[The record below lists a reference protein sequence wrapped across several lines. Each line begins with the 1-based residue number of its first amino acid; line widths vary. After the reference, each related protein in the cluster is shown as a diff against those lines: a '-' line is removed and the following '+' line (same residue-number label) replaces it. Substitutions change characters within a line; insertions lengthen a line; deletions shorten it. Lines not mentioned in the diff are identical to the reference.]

1 MRNGGNQPVRLMLK
15 LSCVKYNR
23 HQESYLLS
31 CIIKHVSADASES
44 GRAIEVES
52 YSRVCLHVNF
62 KVLM

>member
-31 CIIKHVSADASES
+31 CIIKHVSADS